1 MKITSHTTIDE
12 TCNGSNDGKLTFGVA
27 NYGNVAYTWK
37 VVTRGTTTQ
46 VQGGTNNTA
55 GLTVNNLAPGLYT
68 LKITSG
74 HQKKFSNDQAC
85 EVTQDFEIK
94 RNAKVTV
101 TQNRTID
108 YLDCNIDRKQMLI
121 FSQNATGTNQ
131 GVFNIT
137 GGKQT
142 PSAPLRY
149 TIKVVKNS
157 FRSYRYSYA
166 RFEWKLPLCSGSR
179 YLPDNYYRRQQ
190 L

>member
-1 MKITSHTTIDE
+1 M
-12 TCNGSNDGKLTFGVA
+12 
-27 NYGNVAYTWK
+27 AYTWK

-108 YLDCNIDRKQMLI
+108 YLDCNIDRKQML
-121 FSQNATGTNQ
+121 
-131 GVFNIT
+131 
-137 GGKQT
+137 
-142 PSAPLRY
+142 
-149 TIKVVKNS
+149 
-157 FRSYRYSYA
+157 
-166 RFEWKLPLCSGSR
+166 
-179 YLPDNYYRRQQ
+179 YLLSECNGY
-190 L
+190 